1 MTRQARQGDDKMPGR
16 IRGLHQIVLT
26 VSNPTRSAAFYEKIL
41 GLKAFA
47 GDDQVRCIACGSFL
61 LCLQR
66 PPDRPLPDDWFDENR
81 IGLDHIGFSVA
92 SRTELVELLA
102 VLKALDVPTAG
113 IEFDPDGEGEYVCFR
128 DPDNIQVEL
137 YIGDYHE

>member
-1 MTRQARQGDDKMPGR
+1 
-16 IRGLHQIVLT
+16 
-26 VSNPTRSAAFYEKIL
+26 
-41 GLKAFA
+41 
-47 GDDQVRCIACGSFL
+47 
-61 LCLQR
+61 
-66 PPDRPLPDDWFDENR
+66 
-81 IGLDHIGFSVA
+81 
-92 SRTELVELLA
+92 LVELLA